1 MNGVEWGI
9 DSSVFILIQGT
20 NHQQL
25 KQAGAR
31 LKANKRRFFKLHVAA
46 KRNMGC
52 FGCQGFRWV
61 QGWAGQVHRKEIC

>member
-25 KQAGAR
+25 KRAGAR
-31 LKANKRRFFKLHVAA
+31 VKVSKRRFFKSHVAETGTG
-46 KRNMGC
+46 NTGC
-52 FGCQGFRWV
+52 FGC
-61 QGWAGQVHRKEIC
+61 